1 MQFNDQPP
9 SRVLVC
15 DDDPFL
21 AAELEMILTDAGL
34 EVAGPTRT
42 VAESFRLLDQTPVDA
57 AVLDVNLKVER
68 SDALADRLAA
78 EGVPFLFLSGY
89 QADNLPE
96 RHRHRPYMT
105 KPLREKELLTILR
118 ELLALPK
125 VS

>member
-34 EVAGPTRT
+34 EVAGPTRS
-42 VAESFRLLDQTPVDA
+42 VAQSFSLLDDEPVDA

-68 SDALADRLAA
+68 SDAIADRLAA
-78 EGVPFLFLSGY
+78 EGIPFLFLSGY
-89 QADNLPE
+89 QVDILPE
-96 RHRHRPYMT
+96 RHRGRPYMT
-105 KPLREKELLTILR
+105 KPLREP
-118 ELLALPK
+118 ELLAILRDLLAGPPAP
-125 VS
+125 